1 MTRPLVTVRP
11 AAAADA
17 HTLAALAI
25 QVWLDT
31 YATDGVNDLL
41 GRYVLSTF
49 TPAAFAAWS
58 ESPDVALQVAH
69 ANGHLVGYALLQFGA
84 AQPLAPGRDTELR
97 TLYVQSPFRR
107 SGVGS
112 LLLRE
117 ARSAA
122 HARTGSDHCERTE
135 PARLCVLRKARAG
148 RDGADAVRARR
159 GAARQPRDG
168 NAAKLISPAAARC
181 TPPAAPA

>member
-1 MTRPLVTVRP
+1 MPHPLVTVRP
-11 AAAADA
+11 ATAADA

-49 TPAAFAAWS
+49 TPAAFAAWA
-58 ESPDVALQVAH
+58 EAPDAALRVAQVD
-69 ANGHLVGYALLQFGA
+69 GHLVGYALLQFNA
-84 AQPLAPGRDTELR
+84 AQPLAPHCDTELR
-97 TLYVQSPFRR
+97 TLYVQSPFTR

-112 LLLRE
+112 MLLRE

-122 HARTGSDHCERTE
+122 QAHTGNDGLWLTVNVKNQRACAFYEKHGLAVTGLTQFVLGEERHDNHVM
-135 PARLCVLRKARAG
+135 A
-148 RDGADAVRARR
+148 
-159 GAARQPRDG
+159 
-168 NAAKLISPAAARC
+168 
-181 TPPAAPA
+181 TPPN

>member
-84 AQPLAPGRDTELR
+84 SQPLAPGRDTELR

-122 HARTGSDHCERTE
+122 HARTGSDGLWLTVNVQNLRACAFYEKHGLAVTGLTQFVLGE
-135 PARLCVLRKARAG
+135 ARHDNHVMAT
-148 RDGADAVRARR
+148 
-159 GAARQPRDG
+159 PR
-168 NAAKLISPAAARC
+168 N
-181 TPPAAPA
+181 

>member
-1 MTRPLVTVRP
+1 MNRPLATVRP
-11 AAAADA
+11 ATAADA

-31 YATDGVNDLL
+31 YATDGVNDVL

-58 ESPDVALQVAH
+58 ESPHVALRVAQV
-69 ANGHLVGYALLQFGA
+69 GDQLVGYALLQFGA
-84 AQPLAPGRDTELR
+84 AQPLVPGCDTELR
-97 TLYVQSPFRR
+97 TLYVQSPFQR

-112 LLLRE
+112 MLLRE

-122 HARTGSDHCERTE
+122 HARTGSDGLWLAVYTKN
-135 PARLCVLRKARAG
+135 PRAVAFYEKQG
-148 RDGADAVRARR
+148 LVAMGLTQFMLGGKPHDNHVMA
-159 GAARQPRDG
+159 
-168 NAAKLISPAAARC
+168 
-181 TPPAAPA
+181 TPPR

>member
-1 MTRPLVTVRP
+1 MNRPLVIVRP
-11 AAAADA
+11 ATAADA

-58 ESPDVALQVAH
+58 ESPHVALRVAQV
-69 ANGHLVGYALLQFGA
+69 GDQLVGYALLQFGA
-84 AQPLAPGRDTELR
+84 AQPLAPGCDTELR
-97 TLYVQSPFRR
+97 TLYVQSPFAR

-112 LLLRE
+112 MLLRE

-122 HARTGSDHCERTE
+122 HARTGSDGLWLTVNVKNLRACAFYEKHGLAVVVASSERITE
-135 PARLCVLRKARAG
+135 VPL
-148 RDGADAVRARR
+148 
-159 GAARQPRDG
+159 AACIELPLG
-168 NAAKLISPAAARC
+168 
-181 TPPAAPA
+181 

>member
-11 AAAADA
+11 ATAADA

-49 TPAAFAAWS
+49 TPAAFTAWAEAPDAALR
-58 ESPDVALQVAH
+58 VAQVD
-69 ANGHLVGYALLQFGA
+69 GHLVGYALLQFGA
-84 AQPLAPGRDTELR
+84 AQPLAPGCDTELR
-97 TLYVQSPFRR
+97 TLYVQSPFAR

-112 LLLRE
+112 MLLRE

-122 HARTGSDHCERTE
+122 HARTGSDGLWLTVNVKNLHACAFYEKHGLTVTG
-135 PARLCVLRKARAG
+135 LTQFVLGDG
-148 RDGADAVRARR
+148 RHDNHVMA
-159 GAARQPRDG
+159 
-168 NAAKLISPAAARC
+168 
-181 TPPAAPA
+181 TPGT